1 MDERDVLIGGQRE
14 RERECLRE
22 SVREREGKEIEKVKL
37 LPPPPSLSLL
47 SGPYFI

>member
-22 SVREREGKEIEKVKL
+22 SVCEREGENEIEK
-37 LPPPPSLSLL
+37 
-47 SGPYFI
+47 